1 MDPFIYDQAKRIL
14 DKFCSKPIAAML
26 KENWTDLSGQLT
38 LDKILEKFNS
48 KVYASLFDLYLDI
61 RLLLEQK
68 DPQNPINSTKNL
80 ILADL
85 TQWITRKF
93 FNIPRSPEELDYF
106 KTRKLV
112 QKVNLIFGAM
122 IVKPENYSLPSQ
134 NYDSFNSIPSSSS
147 LSSSSSSL
155 NSLPSTD
162 FNAIYSS
169 PSTSILAST
178 GNSQIPSSKSPLVGQ
193 KRIEVLQQR
202 IEHLKTPQE
211 LQEILKIL
219 QKHIPQFTLAPEVV
233 IEGRFITKAC
243 ANDLRDYLNSI
254 NE

>member
-14 DKFCSKPIAAML
+14 DKFCNKPIASML

-38 LDKILEKFNS
+38 LDKILDKFNS

-80 ILADL
+80 ILEDL

-134 NYDSFNSIPSSSS
+134 NYDSSYSFNSIPSSPS
-147 LSSSSSSL
+147 LSSS
-155 NSLPSTD
+155 
-162 FNAIYSS
+162 
-169 PSTSILAST
+169 
-178 GNSQIPSSKSPLVGQ
+178 
-193 KRIEVLQQR
+193 
-202 IEHLKTPQE
+202 
-211 LQEILKIL
+211 
-219 QKHIPQFTLAPEVV
+219 
-233 IEGRFITKAC
+233 
-243 ANDLRDYLNSI
+243 
-254 NE
+254 